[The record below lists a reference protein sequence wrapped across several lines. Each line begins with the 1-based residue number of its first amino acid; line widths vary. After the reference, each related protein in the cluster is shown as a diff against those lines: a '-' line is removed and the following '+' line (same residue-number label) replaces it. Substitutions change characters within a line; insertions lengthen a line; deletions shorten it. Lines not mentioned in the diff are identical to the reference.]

1 MHRLW
6 LVRHGET
13 ASNASGQ
20 FQGHLDVPLNDRGRA
35 QATALASVLADVP
48 FDLVMTSDLLR
59 AAETATLVVAGRHEI
74 ETTIALREMHYGIL
88 QGVQYSDAALILAAH
103 GLADDW
109 TSGAFIRR
117 GLRLPEGESP
127 RQMQRRLRGVLDRVD
142 AVLHATPP
150 GTSSNVMLVAHGG
163 TLAVLTTMLLQ
174 LPLHRRVAFRYHN
187 CSVTRMTRIDGGWQ
201 MDGHN
206 LDFTGTTTAITP
218 TALQPHLA
226 GEADQLRS

>member
-35 QATALASVLADVP
+35 QATALASALAGVS
-48 FDLVMTSDLLR
+48 FDLVMSSDLLR
-59 AAETATLVVAGRHEI
+59 AAETATLTVNGRHVVEMSA
-74 ETTIALREMHYGIL
+74 ALREMHYGIL
-88 QGVQYSDAALILAAH
+88 QGVQYSEAAQILAAH

-109 TSGAFIRR
+109 ASGSFGRR

-127 RQMQRRLRGVLDRVD
+127 RQVQRRLRTVLDRVD
-142 AVLHATPP
+142 ATMQANPQ
-150 GTSSNVMLVAHGG
+150 GSNSMLVAHGG
-163 TLAVLTTMLLQ
+163 TLSILTTMLLQ

-187 CSVTRMTRIDGGWQ
+187 CSVTRMTRIDDGWQ

-206 LDFTGTTTAITP
+206 LDFTGATTAM
-218 TALQPHLA
+218 TAAAQQPHLA
-226 GEADQLRS
+226 GEADQPRS